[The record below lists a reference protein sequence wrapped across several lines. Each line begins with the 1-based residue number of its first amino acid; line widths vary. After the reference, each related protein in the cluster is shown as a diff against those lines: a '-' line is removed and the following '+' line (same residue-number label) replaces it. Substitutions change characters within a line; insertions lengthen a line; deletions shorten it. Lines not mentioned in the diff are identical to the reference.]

1 MSQEVL
7 AHLAL
12 YILNPMM
19 LVIMRCKQNLL
30 ALQTLQKSSALTP
43 LNNIL
48 VELLFDREMKAITT
62 EEHIFMM
69 SRIEID
75 LEAR

>member
-48 VELLFDREMKAITT
+48 VELFDREMKAITT
-62 EEHIFMM
+62 EEHIFMIL
-69 SRIEID
+69 RIEID

>member
-7 AHLAL
+7 ALLAL
-12 YILNPMM
+12 YILNPMI
-19 LVIMRCKQNLL
+19 LVVTRCKQNLL

-48 VELLFDREMKAITT
+48 VELFDREMKAITT